1 MNKMV
6 RKAENKDLDKILI
19 LLQEVLELHA
29 KIRPDIFVPGTT
41 KYCREDLEELLKDEL
56 KPIYVA
62 VDEKDEVLGYAF
74 CQIKE
79 RPAMPFM
86 VQFKYLFIDDLC
98 VDESCRGQHVGS
110 RLFEYVKEEAKKLGC
125 YHVTL
130 NVWEGNDNANAFYE
144 KMGMKTLERQMEFI
158 L

>member
-62 VDEKDEVLGYAF
+62 V
-74 CQIKE
+74 
-79 RPAMPFM
+79 
-86 VQFKYLFIDDLC
+86 
-98 VDESCRGQHVGS
+98 
-110 RLFEYVKEEAKKLGC
+110 
-125 YHVTL
+125 
-130 NVWEGNDNANAFYE
+130 
-144 KMGMKTLERQMEFI
+144 
-158 L
+158 